1 MAKGTGSPALPEI
14 PLDVFDW
21 SREKIQSLPQ
31 AETKVA
37 IQTKVAD
44 KWKIGTWLSDD
55 LHKLEG
61 RNVLGCG

>member
-1 MAKGTGSPALPEI
+1 
-14 PLDVFDW
+14 LDVFDW